1 MLHIENREEYTIKEN
16 LIAIPQQMIVEQ
28 SNDGNPGESLV
39 REIYP
44 TLEQN
49 YRSAEYIT
57 EQAIL
62 ATRNE
67 FVDKLNEL
75 MIEKFSGETKT
86 YISFDGRLYKQLLSR
101 RSRP

>member
-75 MIEKFSGETKT
+75 MIEKLSGETKT
-86 YISFDGRLYKQLLSR
+86 YISFDER
-101 RSRP
+101 

>member
-1 MLHIENREEYTIKEN
+1 M
-16 LIAIPQQMIVEQ
+16 
-28 SNDGNPGESLV
+28 

-57 EQAIL
+57 EQGIL

-75 MIEKFSGETKT
+75 MIEKLSGETKT
-86 YISFDGRLYKQLLSR
+86 YISFDER
-101 RSRP
+101 